1 MIPASLSPLAIH
13 LLQSTIFAAF
23 AGLLVL
29 SLKKNC
35 APARHWLWFAAS
47 VKFLIPF
54 SVLTGIG
61 AHLGWAHGSAI
72 VVHRISIVVEDITRT
87 FVPLDFSPPDAARRI
102 PADSLTLILL
112 SVWFCGCAFVLF
124 QWYSR
129 WRRISA
135 TVRASVR
142 LTEGRELEALRR
154 LERIAGIRKP
164 IELLSSPST
173 LEPGIFG
180 ILRPVLLLPAGIA
193 DRLADAQLE
202 AILAHELCHV
212 RRRDNLMAALHMAVE
227 TIFWFHPLVWW
238 LGARL
243 VEERERA
250 CDEEVL
256 RMGSEPQ
263 VYAES
268 ILKVCEFYFES
279 PLVCASGVTGA
290 DLKKRIED
298 IMTHRIAHKLDLARK
313 VLIAGFGMA
322 AVAGPIIFGL
332 MSAPPSRAQEQAK
345 TDAPKEFE
353 VASIK
358 PSAPG
363 GRGVRIQMAPGG
375 RLDVSNVTLKILIQ
389 QAYGVKDFQI
399 SGGPGWINSDRYD
412 VVAKADGDV
421 GRAEQL
427 RPLIQ
432 KLLAD
437 RFQLTIHRDTKELPV
452 YALVVGKNGPKLKE
466 SASNGPGA
474 QIRMGRGVINGQAM
488 GMGMLASELS
498 RPLGRTV
505 IDRTGLKGQYE
516 IKLEWTPEDGPG
528 HGPGDGPESAP
539 PPDTTGPS
547 LFTALQE
554 QLGLKLESS
563 KGPVEIIVI
572 DRVEKPSEN

>member
-13 LLQSTIFAAF
+13 LLQSTLFAAV

-29 SLKKNC
+29 SLKKNY

-61 AHLGWAHGSAI
+61 AHLGWARGPAI
-72 VVHRISIVVEDITRT
+72 VVHRISIMVEDITRT
-87 FVPLDFSPPDAARRI
+87 FVPLDFPPPNQARPI
-102 PADSLTLILL
+102 SADSLTLLL
-112 SVWFCGCAFVLF
+112 LGVWFCGSAFVLF
-124 QWYSR
+124 QSCSR

-135 TVRASVR
+135 TARASVP

-164 IELLSSPST
+164 VQLFSSKSS

-193 DRLADAQLE
+193 YRLADAQLE

-268 ILKVCEFYFES
+268 ILKVCEFYLES
-279 PLVCASGVTGA
+279 PLVCTSGVTGA

-313 VLIAGFGMA
+313 VLIAVFGMA

-332 MSAPPSRAQEQAK
+332 MNAPPSRAQEQAK
-345 TDAPKEFE
+345 TDPPKEFE

-375 RLDVSNVTLKILIQ
+375 RLDVSNVTLKLLIQ

-399 SGGPGWINSDRYD
+399 SGGPGWINSERYD
-412 VVAKADGDV
+412 VVAKADRDIGK
-421 GRAEQL
+421 AEEL

-466 SASNGPGA
+466 SAANGPGS
-474 QIRMGRGVINGQAM
+474 QIRMGRGLINGQ
-488 GMGMLASELS
+488 GMGMEMLAGELS

-505 IDRTGLKGQYE
+505 IDRTGLKGQYD
-516 IKLEWTPEDGPG
+516 IKFEWTPEDGPG

-539 PPDTTGPS
+539 PSDTTGPS

-572 DRVEKPSEN
+572 DRAEKPSEN